1 VRLRYSAALRESD
14 LDFPFSISAVGVGT
28 GCAFIRFAKNS
39 ENKSP
44 KIIVTKFVC
53 DLGGPVKICRSS
65 KLDGTDSII
74 FSKEMLRPPPLSLE
88 RNDIS
93 DTTEPLPPP
102 KKPLVKKN
110 LEANEDQL
118 SKAAMEAG

>member
-1 VRLRYSAALRESD
+1 
-14 LDFPFSISAVGVGT
+14 
-28 GCAFIRFAKNS
+28 
-39 ENKSP
+39 
-44 KIIVTKFVC
+44 
-53 DLGGPVKICRSS
+53 
-65 KLDGTDSII
+65 
-74 FSKEMLRPPPLSLE
+74 MLRPPPLSLE